1 MCRRSLPLVF
11 AGWTVFVWGNR
22 ISNILDDGRSFSAT
36 RTLNLGFAVAVIAL
50 AGLVV
55 IADLRGG
62 RPSWALPAL
71 VTATI
76 AVWAVRVPLIVFNA
90 DHGVGFKLVHV
101 ALAAVS
107 IALGAR
113 AWTVGRRYS
122 PARASAA
129 RSSSLR
135 SSR

>member
-22 ISNILDDGRSFSAT
+22 IANILDDGRTFSAT
-36 RTLNLGFAVAVIAL
+36 RTLSLGFAAAVIAL
-50 AGLVV
+50 AVVVV

-62 RPSWALPAL
+62 RPSWPLSAL

-76 AVWAVRVPLIVFNA
+76 AVWAVRVPLIVLNA
-90 DHGVGFKLVHV
+90 DHGVGFKLVHA

-107 IALGAR
+107 I
-113 AWTVGRRYS
+113 
-122 PARASAA
+122 
-129 RSSSLR
+129 
-135 SSR
+135 